1 MRLLVIMKGF
11 LFNIREPLFAIY
23 EKDVYTNDDTQILTV
38 RVEVYNPS
46 IR

>member
-1 MRLLVIMKGF
+1 MKGF
-11 LFNIREPLFAIY
+11 LFNIHEPLFAIY
-23 EKDVYTNDDTQILTV
+23 EKDVYTNDDTQVLTV